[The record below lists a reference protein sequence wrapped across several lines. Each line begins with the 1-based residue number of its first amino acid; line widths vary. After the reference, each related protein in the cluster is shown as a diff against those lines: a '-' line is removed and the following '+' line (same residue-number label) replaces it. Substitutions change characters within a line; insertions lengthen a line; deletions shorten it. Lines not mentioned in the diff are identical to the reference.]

1 MALDITMA
9 TWCRDVQLE
18 FGEAKFTPP
27 DTVQHGNVAAVLF
40 SLSYD
45 SLPCTRLLNG
55 VGVHMYICTY
65 VCMYVCDQK
74 KFEWQFSG
82 QLTLSTLMVDF
93 PL

>member
-1 MALDITMA
+1 MSLWPLGTGMCN
-9 TWCRDVQLE
+9 WSLE
-18 FGEAKFTPP
+18 RQSSSPP
-27 DTVQHGNVAAVLF
+27 DAVEHVNVAAVLF

-55 VGVHMYICTY
+55 VGVHMYISVCMN

-74 KFEWQFSG
+74 KFEWHFSG
-82 QLTLSTLMVDF
+82 QLTLSTIMVDF